1 MSPGRHSQQ
10 PQPPTNPNSGTE
22 HDGSSSRS
30 HGVRAGG
37 EEEES
42 SAPSTEWQRDEHA
55 RFMQALETY
64 GSLQTGDEWTHI
76 TAFVGTRSI
85 EEVRLHGHQYLQRLV
100 QQLPSSSPLSMAS
113 RSRYISTTCSQNDP
127 NHQNYQDSAAAMTSQ
142 KLRSSRAKKVVE
154 QSTPPVGTSAMS
166 AAAMEAAQALNVH
179 PPIQQQQQQQKAAP
193 APRRNGRRPK
203 VWTFQEDKTFETA
216 LAGWV
221 GAKPYPWTK
230 IASTLPGKT
239 AKDVRNRYEK
249 LVGDISSIETGAL
262 VATEAST
269 STSEASSS
277 VVPRGARA
285 RPLAASSTL
294 SRRAIPPP
302 PIEVPPNSLGKDG
315 ALLSFPSSGSTRSS
329 SGGSASAGL
338 GFGMLSPTFLDL
350 LANDGD
356 SEEKLPLPSL
366 ALPFPGLSNLPQKAE
381 TGATRGQPES
391 DDVEMQ
397 EVEATARTG
406 ATRRNEAP
414 RRSTTPR
421 IWHDFLADDFKFDEP
436 LSATPSRRN
445 SSRKTPRSTRAAR
458 LRGGSSAQSG
468 VDASGSNSRQDV
480 EMAGA
485 SAN

>member
-1 MSPGRHSQQ
+1 MNPGRHSQQ
-10 PQPPTNPNSGTE
+10 PQPRTNPNSGTD
-22 HDGSSSRS
+22 HDGNSSRS
-30 HGVRAGG
+30 HGVRAAG

-76 TAFVGTRSI
+76 TAFVSTRSI

-100 QQLPSSSPLSMAS
+100 QQLPSSSPLSTAS
-113 RSRYISTTCSQNDP
+113 RSRYISTTGSQNDP
-127 NHQNYQDSAAAMTSQ
+127 NHPNHPNHPSHQDSATAAMTSQ
-142 KLRSSRAKKVVE
+142 KPRASRTKKATE

-179 PPIQQQQQQQKAAP
+179 PPIQQQQQQKATP

-249 LVGDISSIETGAL
+249 LVGDISSIET
-262 VATEAST
+262 
-269 STSEASSS
+269 
-277 VVPRGARA
+277 
-285 RPLAASSTL
+285 
-294 SRRAIPPP
+294 
-302 PIEVPPNSLGKDG
+302 DG

-381 TGATRGQPES
+381 TAATRGQPES

-397 EVEATARTG
+397 EVEAATRAG
-406 ATRRNEAP
+406 ATHRNEA
-414 RRSTTPR
+414 PR

-436 LSATPSRRN
+436 LSATPSHCN

-458 LRGGSSAQSG
+458 LREGSSAQSG
-468 VDASGSNSRQDV
+468 VDASGSNSGQDV
-480 EMAGA
+480 EMADA